1 MKNLKVNSKFI
12 VSFGA
17 ILALFLI
24 AVVVASL
31 GITTARSS
39 YRRFYE
45 EEFEAVNKVKDIRY
59 NQQSAMK
66 ELMLGVLAAS
76 PEESTKR
83 VSSSNQYMTE
93 VKDDLQWLYSNYT
106 GDLTLLK
113 QFESTMSEN
122 TNTRLQVGE
131 YASESTE
138 ESNAMATELLL
149 TEYSLQ
155 LRLSFLSLRL

>member
-66 ELMLGVLAAS
+66 ELMLGVLAA
-76 PEESTKR
+76 
-83 VSSSNQYMTE
+83 
-93 VKDDLQWLYSNYT
+93 
-106 GDLTLLK
+106 
-113 QFESTMSEN
+113 
-122 TNTRLQVGE
+122 
-131 YASESTE
+131 
-138 ESNAMATELLL
+138 
-149 TEYSLQ
+149 
-155 LRLSFLSLRL
+155 